1 MLTYRRD
8 EIFRFY
14 FMIMKV
20 IEKKWIFSI
29 FDFFYIEWIKKFY
42 IVGMNWMII
51 NCNEFLMF
59 Y

>member
-1 MLTYRRD
+1 MLMFRRD

-20 IEKKWIFSI
+20 IKKKWIFSV
-29 FDFFYIEWIKKFY
+29 FDFFYIKWIKKFY

>member
-1 MLTYRRD
+1 MLMYRRD

>member
-1 MLTYRRD
+1 MLMYRRD

-20 IEKKWIFSI
+20 IEKKWFFSV

>member
-1 MLTYRRD
+1 MLMFRRD

-20 IEKKWIFSI
+20 IEKKWFFSV